1 MNKYRIFLIAL
12 IMAHFGLFLA
22 TGLFRHW
29 GFLTSINDLANFD
42 QAIWGTIQGSLLLNT
57 DVFDM
62 PISRL
67 AIHFD
72 PIQLVFVPFYLFY
85 PTVAWL
91 TAGQALALSI
101 TAWPIYILASRIFES
116 EKMGLVWALIFLVN
130 PFLLNAAAWD
140 FHPITLAVPFVA
152 LGLLAVESKNFK
164 IMLFCALVIL
174 LCKEHLGV
182 MIIGFGIL
190 WWIRTRQWI
199 PGTALVLLGA
209 AHFYLV
215 LQVIMPAFS
224 PTGQHV
230 MVSEG
235 LGQLSRYAWLGDSVG
250 DIVRTLI
257 TQPIYVLK
265 TVLISMAGLG
275 YLVLLLIPFL
285 FFPLL
290 GLIYLLPGMADLAAN
305 MLSANPMPRSPIAY
319 HSAALIPIFTA
330 AAVYGIRKISR
341 WQKRFSVKELT
352 GLVLITSLLIGYAF
366 APFPF
371 PGAKNVW
378 SPASFVSL
386 PDSRVQEIRSLV
398 GKDAS
403 LSVQANIGAHF
414 SQREGIY
421 RYPNRVNDVDA
432 IVLWLDSPTKNIHT
446 YPEDDVE
453 SRQYI
458 IGMLDSHLSMDRE
471 DYFASVEELLVDED
485 YGVIYWDNPWLVLK
499 RNVEGKEVDTDVM
512 VRLEELREKWL

>member
-1 MNKYRIFLIAL
+1 MCLAAL
-12 IMAHFGLFLA
+12 MLGHFILSLL

-29 GFLTSINDLANFD
+29 GNLTRDLANFD
-42 QAIWGTIQGSLLLNT
+42 MAIWNTIQGRILMIHMDIF
-57 DVFDM
+57 DV
-62 PISRL
+62 PVSRL
-67 AIHFD
+67 ATHFD
-72 PIQLVFVPFYLFY
+72 PIQLIFVPFYLLS
-85 PTVAWL
+85 PTVAWF
-91 TAGQALALSI
+91 TAGQALALAI
-101 TAWPIYILASRIFES
+101 TAWPVYLLASRIFES
-116 EKMGLVWALIFLVN
+116 EKNGLIWALIFLVN

-265 TVLISMAGLG
+265 TVLISMGGLG

-305 MLSANPMPRSPIAY
+305 MLSANPMPRSEFAY
-319 HSAALIPIFTA
+319 HSVTLIPIFTVA
-330 AAVYGIRKISR
+330 AIYGINKFSM
-341 WQKRFSVKELT
+341 WQKRFSTKEISM
-352 GLVLITSLLIGYAF
+352 LVLFASLFMGYLL
-366 APFPF
+366 APFPI
-371 PGAKNVW
+371 PGAKNIW
-378 SPASFVSL
+378 APASFIHL
-386 PDSRVQEIRSLV
+386 PDSRVQNIRSII
-398 GKDAS
+398 GDEAS
-403 LSVQANIGAHF
+403 ISVQANIGAHL
-414 SQREGIY
+414 SQRPEIY
-421 RYPNRVNDVDA
+421 RFPNRVGQVDA
-432 IVLWLDSPTKNIHT
+432 IVLWLESPTKNIHN
-446 YPEDDVE
+446 YLDEQE
-453 SRQYI
+453 KRQFI
-458 IGMLDSHLSMDRE
+458 SDMLDNHLQMDRE
-471 DYFASVEELLVDED
+471 DFLASVAELLLDED
-485 YGVIYWDNPWLVLK
+485 FGVAYWDDPWLVLK
-499 RNVEGKEVDTDVM
+499 RNMNGKDVANDVM
-512 VRLEELREKWL
+512 AKLEELREKWR